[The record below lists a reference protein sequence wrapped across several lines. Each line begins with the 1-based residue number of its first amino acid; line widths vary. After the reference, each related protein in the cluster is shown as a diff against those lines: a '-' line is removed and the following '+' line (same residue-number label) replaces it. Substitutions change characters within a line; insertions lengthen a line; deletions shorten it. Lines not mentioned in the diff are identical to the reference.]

1 MGGEWTINFR
11 TYGTHNLTISVING
25 TTFGDSSPDDV
36 GFVGVLCGNDS
47 ILDATAHDGIITF
60 EDYQCDGIASLVL
73 SVHTPGIH
81 DLQFSFGAGMAYAS
95 NNAYPRL
102 SVEINNS
109 TANGPVLSDYDYFG
123 RSVAAIGDLDGDGV
137 QDLAVGADGD
147 DHGGEK
153 RGAVHVMF
161 MNGNGTVKGTV
172 EINDSTANGP
182 VLSDYDYFGV
192 SVAAIGDLDGDGV
205 QDLVV
210 GANGDDHGGEN
221 RGAVHVMFMNGNGSV
236 KGTVEINDST
246 ANGPV
251 LSNNDFFGTSVA
263 AIGDLDGDGVQDLAV
278 GADGDDHGGTGRG
291 AVHVMFM
298 NGNGTVKGTVE
309 INDYTANGP
318 VLSNMDNFGRS
329 VAAIGDLDGDG
340 VQDLV
345 VGANGDDHGGENR
358 GAVHVMFMNGNGSV
372 KGTVE
377 INDSTANG
385 PVLSNMDNFGVSV
398 AAIGDLDGDGVQD
411 LAVGADGD
419 SNGGTDH
426 GAVHVMFMNGN
437 GTVKGTV
444 EINDSTANG
453 PVLSNMDNFGV
464 SVAAIGDLDGDG
476 VQDLA
481 VGADGDDHGG
491 ENRGA
496 VHIIH
501 INGMKTNG
509 NGSVD
514 NTVEINDSTA
524 NSPVLSDYDYFG
536 GSVAA
541 IGDLDGDG
549 VTDLAVGAQGDD
561 DGGEKR
567 GAVHVMFMNGNG
579 SVKGTVEINNSTA
592 NGPVLSDDDGFGRS
606 VAAIG
611 DLDGDG
617 VQDLA
622 VGANGDDN
630 GGTDHG
636 AVHVMFMNGNGS
648 VKDTVEINNSTANGP
663 VLSNNDFF
671 GTSVAAIGDLDGD
684 GVPDLAAGANGDSNG
699 GEGRGA
705 VHVMFMN
712 GNGSVKGTVEIND
725 STANGPVLS
734 DEDYFGASVAAIGD
748 LDGDGVQDLV
758 VGAWGNYNGG
768 PGRGAVHVM
777 FMNGNGTVKGTVEI
791 NDSTANGPVLSDE
804 DYFGISVAAIG
815 DLDGDG
821 VQDLAVGADGDDNGG
836 TDHGAVHVMFMNR
849 DGSVKDTVEI
859 NDSTANGP
867 VLSDDDFFGASVAA
881 IGDLDGDGVPDLAA
895 GAWGDDHGGTDHGT
909 VHVMFMNGNGSVK
922 DTVKIN
928 DSTANSPVLSDYDY
942 FGGSVAAIGDLDG
955 DGVTDLAV
963 GAQGDDDGGEK
974 RGAVHVMFMNG
985 NGSVKG
991 TVEINNS
998 TANGPV
1004 LSDDDGFG
1012 RSVAAIGD
1020 LDGDGVQ
1027 DLAAGAWGDDNG
1039 GTDHGTVHIMYFD
1052 KDVLIRAVSSTTAD
1066 GTYGSSQTV
1075 DITVKFSEPVAVT
1088 GTPRLTLDVS
1098 PQHRTA
1104 PYLSGSGTDI
1114 LTFRYAPQSTD
1125 VSSDLQYVAQ
1135 NSLSPDGEMGGATIT
1150 ALKSPGRDVIPLLPD
1165 PAVMFDFNPP
1175 GAFGSLA
1182 QNKNIEIF
1190 TVPNQPPT
1198 ISSITGN
1205 TTINEGASGTL
1216 TGIASDS
1223 DGNISSYL
1231 WSVDDTST
1239 ITITTGD
1246 AAILRYTA
1254 SQVSSDTQVTF
1265 TLTVT
1270 DDDGATASA
1279 TYDVTVNNVPVPNQS
1294 PTISSITGDT
1304 TINEGTSGTLTGT
1317 ASDSDGTISTYA
1329 WSVDDTSVIT
1339 ITSGNAATLQ
1349 YTASQVSSDTQVTFT
1364 LTVTDD
1370 DGATASATYDVTV
1383 NNVPVPN
1390 QSPTISSITG
1400 DTTINEGASGTLTG
1414 TASDSDGTI
1423 STYAW
1428 SVDDTSVITITSGN
1442 AATLQYTASQVSSD
1456 TQVTFTLTV
1465 TDDDGAT
1472 ASATYDVT
1480 VNNVPVPNQSPTIS
1494 SITGDTTIN
1503 EGASGTLTGIAS
1515 DSDGTISSYLWSVN
1529 DTSTITI
1536 TTGDAAILQYTASQ
1550 VSSNTQVTFTLTV
1563 TDDDGATAS
1572 ATYDVTVNNVPVP
1585 NQSPTISSI
1594 TGDTTINEGASG
1606 TLTGTASD
1614 SDGTI
1619 STYAWSVDDTSVITI
1634 TSGNAATLQYTASQ
1648 VSSDTQVTFTLT
1660 VTDDDGATA
1669 SATYDVTV
1677 NNVPVPNQSPTI
1689 SSITGD
1695 TTINEGASG
1704 TLTGIASDSDG
1715 TISSYLWSVND
1726 TSTITITT
1734 GDAAILQYTASQVS
1748 SNTQVTFTLTVTDD
1762 DGATASA
1769 TYDVTVNNVPVP
1781 NQSPTISSITGDTTI
1796 NEGASGT
1803 LTGTASDSDGTIS
1816 TYAWSVDDTSVITIT
1831 SGNAATLQYTASQV
1845 SSDTQVT
1852 FTLTVTDDDGAT
1864 ASATYDVTV
1873 NNVPVPNQSPTI
1885 SSITGDTT
1893 INEGAS
1899 GTLTGIASDSDGTIS
1914 SYLWS
1919 VNDTSTIT
1927 ITTGDAAILQYTASQ
1942 VSSNTQVTF
1951 TLTVT
1956 DDDGATAFDTYDV
1969 TVTDVSVPTVTDTTP
1984 PRVASILRGTPLAQS
1999 TTDTTLVFAV
2009 TFDEPVTNVDDAD
2022 FTVTGSGTGTISGVS
2037 GSGTSY
2043 RVTVTVTTSGTI
2055 GLDIAQNHDIQDT
2068 ATNGLIDLTVIGSN
2082 ETYIVNQLPVLNNI
2096 SPQTGDELT
2105 LLTFTAKAT
2114 DPDDNDTRTY
2124 SLIEPIP
2131 DGATMDTNTGVFS
2144 WTPTEAQDGRHTITV
2159 QVSDG
2164 NGGTDSQNVTIT
2176 VTEVNQ
2182 NPRLDPIGAQTID
2195 ETDTLRFTATA
2206 HDVDIY
2212 QGSPNSLRFS
2222 LDGDIPRGA
2231 SITREGSFS
2240 WRPDQSQD
2248 GVHSIN
2254 VTVSDGNGGT
2264 ASEPVSVTVNDIAP
2278 RLVSVRGS
2286 GSSITLTFSEPVK
2299 INGAGL
2305 NGFTV
2310 SSSSGSTV
2318 TVESITGNGTNTL
2331 TLLLDGSLS
2340 RGDTLS
2346 YDSGTGDVADESGK
2360 PLESFVDAAILLK
2373 SKKSGTAPPPSV
2385 DTLEINGQ
2393 SYNVQNRV
2401 NHHPTP
2407 LEVAVDQPI
2416 SMSFTAHD
2424 RLDILYFAVYLN
2436 LQDDDISYTNSD
2448 TYVEY
2453 NRGKTN
2459 IVDPHN
2465 LFSDASI
2472 TISAD
2477 PDDRNKKTVALDIT
2491 FADAI
2496 GNTNMVI
2503 RTWNADQKSSIVIIT
2518 DVLNVIHLQVD
2529 PEPQVTGVDPEP
2541 QVTGVDPE
2549 PQVTGVDPEPQ
2560 VTGVD
2565 PEPQVTGV
2573 DPEPQL
2579 PAVPNPEPGT
2589 ETFADDFDYDRAL
2602 LVLRMWSGF
2611 ESEIADDNQLLAVM
2625 GLTHMG
2631 TDIPAWVMT
2640 DLAPLV
2646 VKGLITLDEFRVALE
2661 YVMGNNT

>member
-1 MGGEWTINFR
+1 
-11 TYGTHNLTISVING
+11 
-25 TTFGDSSPDDV
+25 
-36 GFVGVLCGNDS
+36 
-47 ILDATAHDGIITF
+47 
-60 EDYQCDGIASLVL
+60 
-73 SVHTPGIH
+73 
-81 DLQFSFGAGMAYAS
+81 
-95 NNAYPRL
+95 
-102 SVEINNS
+102 
-109 TANGPVLSDYDYFG
+109 
-123 RSVAAIGDLDGDGV
+123 
-137 QDLAVGADGD
+137 
-147 DHGGEK
+147 
-153 RGAVHVMF
+153 
-161 MNGNGTVKGTV
+161 
-172 EINDSTANGP
+172 
-182 VLSDYDYFGV
+182 
-192 SVAAIGDLDGDGV
+192 
-205 QDLVV
+205 
-210 GANGDDHGGEN
+210 
-221 RGAVHVMFMNGNGSV
+221 
-236 KGTVEINDST
+236 
-246 ANGPV
+246 
-251 LSNNDFFGTSVA
+251 
-263 AIGDLDGDGVQDLAV
+263 
-278 GADGDDHGGTGRG
+278 
-291 AVHVMFM
+291 
-298 NGNGTVKGTVE
+298 
-309 INDYTANGP
+309 
-318 VLSNMDNFGRS
+318 
-329 VAAIGDLDGDG
+329 
-340 VQDLV
+340 
-345 VGANGDDHGGENR
+345 
-358 GAVHVMFMNGNGSV
+358 
-372 KGTVE
+372 
-377 INDSTANG
+377 
-385 PVLSNMDNFGVSV
+385 
-398 AAIGDLDGDGVQD
+398 
-411 LAVGADGD
+411 
-419 SNGGTDH
+419 
-426 GAVHVMFMNGN
+426 
-437 GTVKGTV
+437 
-444 EINDSTANG
+444 
-453 PVLSNMDNFGV
+453 
-464 SVAAIGDLDGDG
+464 
-476 VQDLA
+476 
-481 VGADGDDHGG
+481 
-491 ENRGA
+491 
-496 VHIIH
+496 
-501 INGMKTNG
+501 
-509 NGSVD
+509 
-514 NTVEINDSTA
+514 
-524 NSPVLSDYDYFG
+524 
-536 GSVAA
+536 
-541 IGDLDGDG
+541 
-549 VTDLAVGAQGDD
+549 
-561 DGGEKR
+561 
-567 GAVHVMFMNGNG
+567 
-579 SVKGTVEINNSTA
+579 
-592 NGPVLSDDDGFGRS
+592 
-606 VAAIG
+606 
-611 DLDGDG
+611 
-617 VQDLA
+617 
-622 VGANGDDN
+622 
-630 GGTDHG
+630 
-636 AVHVMFMNGNGS
+636 
-648 VKDTVEINNSTANGP
+648 
-663 VLSNNDFF
+663 
-671 GTSVAAIGDLDGD
+671 
-684 GVPDLAAGANGDSNG
+684 
-699 GEGRGA
+699 
-705 VHVMFMN
+705 
-712 GNGSVKGTVEIND
+712 
-725 STANGPVLS
+725 
-734 DEDYFGASVAAIGD
+734 
-748 LDGDGVQDLV
+748 
-758 VGAWGNYNGG
+758 
-768 PGRGAVHVM
+768 
-777 FMNGNGTVKGTVEI
+777 
-791 NDSTANGPVLSDE
+791 
-804 DYFGISVAAIG
+804 
-815 DLDGDG
+815 
-821 VQDLAVGADGDDNGG
+821 
-836 TDHGAVHVMFMNR
+836 
-849 DGSVKDTVEI
+849 
-859 NDSTANGP
+859 
-867 VLSDDDFFGASVAA
+867 
-881 IGDLDGDGVPDLAA
+881 
-895 GAWGDDHGGTDHGT
+895 
-909 VHVMFMNGNGSVK
+909 
-922 DTVKIN
+922 
-928 DSTANSPVLSDYDY
+928 
-942 FGGSVAAIGDLDG
+942 
-955 DGVTDLAV
+955 
-963 GAQGDDDGGEK
+963 
-974 RGAVHVMFMNG
+974 
-985 NGSVKG
+985 
-991 TVEINNS
+991 
-998 TANGPV
+998 
-1004 LSDDDGFG
+1004 
-1012 RSVAAIGD
+1012 
-1020 LDGDGVQ
+1020 
-1027 DLAAGAWGDDNG
+1027 
-1039 GTDHGTVHIMYFD
+1039 
-1052 KDVLIRAVSSTTAD
+1052 
-1066 GTYGSSQTV
+1066 
-1075 DITVKFSEPVAVT
+1075 
-1088 GTPRLTLDVS
+1088 
-1098 PQHRTA
+1098 
-1104 PYLSGSGTDI
+1104 
-1114 LTFRYAPQSTD
+1114 
-1125 VSSDLQYVAQ
+1125 
-1135 NSLSPDGEMGGATIT
+1135 
-1150 ALKSPGRDVIPLLPD
+1150 
-1165 PAVMFDFNPP
+1165 MFDFNPP

-1205 TTINEGASGTL
+1205 TTINEDASGTL

-1246 AAILRYTA
+1246 AAILR
-1254 SQVSSDTQVTF
+1254 
-1265 TLTVT
+1265 
-1270 DDDGATASA
+1270 
-1279 TYDVTVNNVPVPNQS
+1279 
-1294 PTISSITGDT
+1294 
-1304 TINEGTSGTLTGT
+1304 
-1317 ASDSDGTISTYA
+1317 
-1329 WSVDDTSVIT
+1329 
-1339 ITSGNAATLQ
+1339 

-1515 DSDGTISSYLWSVN
+1515 DSDGNISSYLWSVD

-1536 TTGDAAILQYTASQ
+1536 TTGDAAILR
-1550 VSSNTQVTFTLTV
+1550 
-1563 TDDDGATAS
+1563 
-1572 ATYDVTVNNVPVP
+1572 
-1585 NQSPTISSI
+1585 
-1594 TGDTTINEGASG
+1594 
-1606 TLTGTASD
+1606 
-1614 SDGTI
+1614 
-1619 STYAWSVDDTSVITI
+1619 
-1634 TSGNAATLQYTASQ
+1634 YTASQ

-1715 TISSYLWSVND
+1715 TIS
-1726 TSTITITT
+1726 
-1734 GDAAILQYTASQVS
+1734 
-1748 SNTQVTFTLTVTDD
+1748 
-1762 DGATASA
+1762 
-1769 TYDVTVNNVPVP
+1769 
-1781 NQSPTISSITGDTTI
+1781 
-1796 NEGASGT
+1796 
-1803 LTGTASDSDGTIS
+1803 

-1864 ASATYDVTV
+1864 A
-1873 NNVPVPNQSPTI
+1873 
-1885 SSITGDTT
+1885 
-1893 INEGAS
+1893 
-1899 GTLTGIASDSDGTIS
+1899 
-1914 SYLWS
+1914 
-1919 VNDTSTIT
+1919 
-1927 ITTGDAAILQYTASQ
+1927 
-1942 VSSNTQVTF
+1942 
-1951 TLTVT
+1951 
-1956 DDDGATAFDTYDV
+1956 FDTYDV
-1969 TVTDVSVPTVTDTTP
+1969 TVTDVSVPTVTDTTPPRVAFIVDRTVEINDSTTNGPTLSNSDRFGVSVTSIGDLDGDGVTDLAVGAARDDHSKLDSGAVHIMFMNTNGTVDSTVEINDSTTNGPTLSSSDRFGISVAAIGDLDGDGVTDLAVGAYQDDNGGGSERGAVHIMFMNTDGTVDSTVEINSSTANGPTLSNSDNFGISVASIGDLDGDGVTDLAVGAYQDDNGGSDRGAVHIMFMNTDGTVDSTVEINSSTANGPTLLNYDNFGISVASIGDLDGDGVTDLAVGAYGDDNGGSDRGAVHIMFMNTDGTVDSTVEINDSTTNGPTLSNSDNFGVSVASIGDFDGDGVTDLAVGAYQDDNSGQDRGAVHIMFMNTDGTVDSTVEINDSTTNGPTLSNSDYFGVSVASIGDLDGDGVTDLAVGAYRDDNSGRDRGAINVIYLDKEVEQNKDIDPTAPTVTDTTP

-2022 FTVTGSGTGTISGVS
+2022 FTVTGTGTGTISGVS

-2043 RVTVTVTTSGTI
+2043 RVTVTVDNVGTIGLDIAQNHDIQDTATNRLANLTPTGSDQTYTVTETTVTGTTVTDTTPPRVASILRGTPLAQSTTDTTLVFAVTFDEPVTNVDDADFTVTGTGTGTISGVSGSGTSYRVTVTVDNVGTIGLDIAQNHDIQDTATNRLANLTPTGSDQTYTVTETTVTGTTVTDTTPPRVASILRGTPLAQSTTDTTLVFAVTFDEPVTNVDDADFTVTGTGTGTISGVSGSGASYRVTVTVDNVGTIGLDIAQNHDIQDTATNRLANLAPTGSDQTYTVTVTDTTPPRVASILRGTPLAQSTTDTTLVFAVTFDEPVTNVDAADFTVTGSGTGTISGVSGSGASYRVTVTVTASGTI

-2082 ETYIVNQLPVLNNI
+2082 ETYTVNQLPVLNNI

-2105 LLTFTAKAT
+2105 LLTFTAEAT

-2222 LDGDIPRGA
+2222 LDGDMPRGA

-2264 ASEPVSVTVNDIAP
+2264 ASELVSVTVNDIAP

-2360 PLESFVDAAILLK
+2360 PLESFVDATILLK

-2407 LEVAVDQPI
+2407 LEVAVDQQPI

-2453 NRGKTN
+2453 NRGQTN

-2503 RTWNADQKSSIVIIT
+2503 RTWNADRQSSIVIIV
-2518 DVLNVIHLQVD
+2518 DALNIIPSKVD
-2529 PEPQVTGVDPEP
+2529 PEPQATTEADPEP
-2541 QVTGVDPE
+2541 QVAE
-2549 PQVTGVDPEPQ
+2549 
-2560 VTGVD
+2560 
-2565 PEPQVTGV
+2565 
-2573 DPEPQL
+2573 
-2579 PAVPNPEPGT
+2579 ANPEPRSPAAVPDNPEPVI
-2589 ETFADDFDYDRAL
+2589 ETFDDDSDYDRAL

-2611 ESEIADDNQLLAVM
+2611 ESEVADDGQLLDVM

-2631 TDIPAWVMT
+2631 ADIPAWVMT